1 MPRNLF
7 LLRSAYV
14 LLFVGVIAVNGAANA
29 LPING
34 LTTGAI
40 SELYPNLFT
49 PAGFAFS
56 IWGLIYSGLLAFL
69 IKILMTSDTAIVSRL
84 FPWFAI
90 NSLANMA
97 WIFVWHYLQ
106 VVTSLVLML
115 VLLTSL
121 IYLTAELRSSTR
133 PSKEIRFFKAVFEVY
148 LGWIT
153 VATVANFTALLV
165 AFNWNAL
172 GINEEHWMLI
182 ILPVIVVI
190 ATVMYFKQTSTVYLL
205 PIIWALYG
213 IYTKHL
219 GVFQGQFP
227 LVITAVKLSIAALIL
242 SIIIKNRRWLKV
254 LRVLNI
260 V

>member
-1 MPRNLF
+1 MLRNVF

-34 LTTGAI
+34 LTTGAV
-40 SELYPNLFT
+40 SDLYPNLFT

-69 IKILMTSDTAIVSRL
+69 IRILTTSDTEPVGKL
-84 FPWFAI
+84 FPWFAM

-97 WIFVWHYLQ
+97 WIFAWHHLQ
-106 VVTSLVLML
+106 VVASLVLML
-115 VLLTSL
+115 VLLVSL
-121 IYLTAELRSSTR
+121 IYITAELRSSSSS
-133 PSKEIRFFKAVFEVY
+133 SKEVRFFNTVFEVY

-165 AFNWNAL
+165 ASNWNAL
-172 GINEEHWMLI
+172 GIREEHWMLI

-190 ATVMYFKQTSTVYLL
+190 ASIMYFKKTSTVYLL

-213 IYTKHL
+213 IYAKHV
-219 GVFQGQFP
+219 GVFQGQFS
-227 LVITAVKLSIAALIL
+227 LVITAVKLSIAALLL
-242 SIIIKNRRWLKV
+242 SVIIKNRDLIQLLK
-254 LRVLNI
+254 R
-260 V
+260 

>member
-1 MPRNLF
+1 MLRNLLF
-7 LLRSAYV
+7 LRSAYV

-34 LTTGAI
+34 LTTGAV
-40 SELYPNLFT
+40 SDLYPNLFT

-56 IWGLIYSGLLAFL
+56 IWGLIYTGLLAFM
-69 IKILMTSDTAIVSRL
+69 IRILATSDKALVSKL

-97 WIFVWHYLQ
+97 WIFAWHHIQ

-115 VLLTSL
+115 VLLISL
-121 IYLTAELRSSTR
+121 IYLTAELRSSSIS
-133 PSKEIRFFKAVFEVY
+133 SKEVRFFNAVFEIY

-172 GINEEHWMLI
+172 GISEEYWMLI

-190 ATVMYFKQTSTVYLL
+190 ASVMYFKYTSVVYLL

-213 IYTKHL
+213 IHAKHL
-219 GVFQGQFP
+219 RIFQGQYS
-227 LVITAVKLSIAALIL
+227 LVITAVKLSIAALLL
-242 SIIIKNRRWLKV
+242 SVIIKNRDLIQWLK
-254 LRVLNI
+254 R
-260 V
+260 

>member
-1 MPRNLF
+1 MFRNVF
-7 LLRSAYV
+7 LLRLVYV
-14 LLFVGVIAVNGAANA
+14 LLFVGVITINGAANA
-29 LPING
+29 LPIND
-34 LTTGAI
+34 LTTGAV
-40 SELYPNLFT
+40 SDLYPNLFT

-69 IKILMTSDTAIVSRL
+69 IRILMTSDTTLVGKL

-97 WIFVWHYLQ
+97 WIFAWHHLQ

-121 IYLTAELRSSTR
+121 IYLTAELRSHNRS
-133 PSKEIRFFKAVFEVY
+133 SKEIQFFRAVFEVY

-172 GINEEHWMLI
+172 GVSEADWMLI
-182 ILPVIVVI
+182 ILPVIVAI
-190 ATVMYFKQTSTVYLL
+190 ASVMHFKHTSTVYIL
-205 PIIWALYG
+205 PILWALCG
-213 IYTKHL
+213 IYAKHL
-219 GVFQGQFP
+219 GVFQEQFP
-227 LVITAVKLSIAALIL
+227 LVIIAVKLSIASLVL
-242 SIIIKNRRWLKV
+242 SIIIKNRVLIQLLK
-254 LRVLNI
+254 R
-260 V
+260 

>member
-1 MPRNLF
+1 MLKNLF
-7 LLRSAYV
+7 LLRTAYV

-34 LTTGAI
+34 LTTGAV
-40 SELYPNLFT
+40 SDLYPTLFT

-69 IKILMTSDTAIVSRL
+69 IRILTTSNTELVGKL
-84 FPWFAI
+84 FPWFAL

-97 WIFVWHYLQ
+97 WIFAWHHLQ

-115 VLLTSL
+115 VLLSSL
-121 IYLTAELRSSTR
+121 IYLTAELRSYTR
-133 PSKEIRFFKAVFEVY
+133 SSKEIRFFNAVFEVY

-190 ATVMYFKQTSTVYLL
+190 VLVIYVKQTSAVYLL

-213 IYTKHL
+213 IHAKHI

-227 LVITAVKLSIAALIL
+227 LVITVVKLSIAALLL
-242 SIIIKNRRWLKV
+242 SVIIKNRLWLK
-254 LRVLNI
+254 NT
-260 V
+260 

>member
-1 MPRNLF
+1 LIR
-7 LLRSAYV
+7 
-14 LLFVGVIAVNGAANA
+14 I
-29 LPING
+29 
-34 LTTGAI
+34 LTT
-40 SELYPNLFT
+40 SNTELV
-49 PAGFAFS
+49 G
-56 IWGLIYSGLLAFL
+56 
-69 IKILMTSDTAIVSRL
+69 KL
-84 FPWFAI
+84 FPWFAL

-97 WIFVWHYLQ
+97 WIFAWHHLQ

-115 VLLTSL
+115 VLLSSL
-121 IYLTAELRSSTR
+121 IYLTAELRSYTR
-133 PSKEIRFFKAVFEVY
+133 SSKEIRFFNAVFEVY

-190 ATVMYFKQTSTVYLL
+190 ALVMYVKQTSAVYLL

-213 IYTKHL
+213 THAKHI

-227 LVITAVKLSIAALIL
+227 LVIKVVKLSIAALLL
-242 SIIIKNRRWLKV
+242 SVIIKNRLWLK
-254 LRVLNI
+254 NT
-260 V
+260 